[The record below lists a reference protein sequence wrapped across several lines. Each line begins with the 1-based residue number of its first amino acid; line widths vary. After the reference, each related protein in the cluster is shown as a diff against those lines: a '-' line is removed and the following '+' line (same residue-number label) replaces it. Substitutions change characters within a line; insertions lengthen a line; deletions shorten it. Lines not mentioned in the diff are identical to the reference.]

1 MYYSGKH
8 LHGLGRWQN
17 GQITKTRSTASSTT
31 KSDIVDQRAILE
43 SVVELFPQT
52 KGKSICRF
60 LLGLLRVG
68 LLLRVS
74 DKCRDILE
82 RSIGM
87 QLEYATLDGLVIPT
101 YSDSDTLYNTDC
113 VERMVNYF
121 LASEQKSPSSIP
133 IRNVCKLV
141 DSYLAEIASDAN
153 LKPEKIHS
161 LTKALPESSRSVNDG
176 LYRAL
181 DIYFEAHSWLPEKDK
196 EGLCSI
202 IDCQKLSSDACAHAS
217 QNKRLPMRFV
227 LQVLFFEQLH
237 MKTALCNVLNTE
249 YNHTDPMATF
259 QCGGTSKRDGWVNLV
274 RENQVLRVGM
284 ERMWTRVH
292 ELEEEFNSLKQEMK
306 RISQS
311 NSSLSSPRFLAKTL
325 GVCKVIKRDVESKGL
340 ATPKTS
346 TDKARDS
353 HHSKHRQSISLI
365 T

>member
-1 MYYSGKH
+1 
-8 LHGLGRWQN
+8 
-17 GQITKTRSTASSTT
+17 
-31 KSDIVDQRAILE
+31 
-43 SVVELFPQT
+43 
-52 KGKSICRF
+52 
-60 LLGLLRVG
+60 
-68 LLLRVS
+68 
-74 DKCRDILE
+74 
-82 RSIGM
+82 M
-87 QLEYATLDGLVIPT
+87 Q
-101 YSDSDTLYNTDC
+101 
-113 VERMVNYF
+113 
-121 LASEQKSPSSIP
+121 
-133 IRNVCKLV
+133 
-141 DSYLAEIASDAN
+141 
-153 LKPEKIHS
+153 
-161 LTKALPESSRSVNDG
+161 
-176 LYRAL
+176 
-181 DIYFEAHSWLPEKDK
+181 AHSWLPEKDK

-259 QCGGTSKRDGWVNLV
+259 QRGGTSKRDGWVNLV

-353 HHSKHRQSISLI
+353 HHSKHRQSISLV